1 MMYDQFDI
9 QEMLAQFKNELLKEL
24 EAKMPKQSGMMEYKI
39 LKTKDLK
46 KQLSIS
52 DSTIENLRNNG
63 HLNFTKVGGTYFYY
77 QSDVNAML
85 ERNKTQFTNNSNQKN
100 ATD

>member
-1 MMYDQFDI
+1 MKTMYDQSDI
-9 QEMLAQFKNELLKEL
+9 QEMFTQFKNDLLKDL
-24 EAKMPKQSGMMEYKI
+24 ENKLPKQSGMQEYKI
-39 LKTKDLK
+39 LKSKDLK

-85 ERNKTQFTNNSNQKN
+85 ERNKTQFTNNTNQ
-100 ATD
+100 